1 MKLAATAFLALG
13 LAVAAA
19 PATAQVYYTLNG
31 QVPPP
36 NIQMAMAS
44 NGLPPG
50 HYWLDGAGN
59 WGVVGNPMPLGN
71 INAGAQAQQG
81 YGGGGQYVT
90 PGGSGQTGPNG
101 AWGHYTENP
110 TGGGGF
116 GVGGTGDGCIYTT
129 SGWSNC

>member
-1 MKLAATAFLALG
+1 MKLAATALLALG
-13 LAVAAA
+13 LAAAA
-19 PATAQVYYTLNG
+19 LPASAQAYYTING

-36 NIQMAMAS
+36 NIQMYMAA
-44 NGLPPG
+44 NQLPPG
-50 HYWLDGAGN
+50 HYWLDGNGY
-59 WGVVGNPMPLGN
+59 WGVMGNPAPLGN
-71 INAGAQAQQG
+71 IYAGQQQG
-81 YGGGGQYVT
+81 GQQYVT
-90 PGGSGQTGPNG
+90 PGGSGQVGPDG